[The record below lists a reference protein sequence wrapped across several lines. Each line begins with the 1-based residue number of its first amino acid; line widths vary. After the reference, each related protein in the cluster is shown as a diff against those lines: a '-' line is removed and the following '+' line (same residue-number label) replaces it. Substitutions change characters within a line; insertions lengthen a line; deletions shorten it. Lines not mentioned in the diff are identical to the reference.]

1 MSERQSGYL
10 AIDMGLGKT
19 RIVLEYILAC
29 HKRQSN
35 HTGAVLVVAPLRV
48 AVSTWPL
55 EILKWTP
62 SLSYTVLHGKDKDEN
77 FKLDRDI
84 YIINYDGLKWLS
96 KKNLGG
102 RFFHGLLILDEST
115 MVKSHSTSRFKL
127 LKAMRAYFTKAF
139 CLSATPAPNGYQDLW
154 SQYFLLDRGMT
165 LGQSWTKFFNRYWYQ
180 TLYYQTIVLSQE
192 RLKEIPMACAR
203 STFRLKAADYLTM
216 PKLIVNDIY
225 IDLPSDLYKKY
236 KELER
241 DFVYQLSQEE
251 NITAVNAAVLSMK
264 LRQFCQGGLY
274 QDDQSTYLLH
284 DLKEEALLQITR
296 ELQGEPNLVAIQF
309 KFETQLI
316 EDNLSTEFGQDTNIP
331 RIVGG
336 ISADRSAKIIN
347 DWNNRKLP
355 MLICH
360 PASVSHGVNL
370 QAGGHYITW
379 LALPWSLEQYNQFI
393 GRLYR
398 QGQKHPVIVN
408 RVLIRDTIES
418 RIAEVLAAKNSTQ
431 ESLLEVLRDFS
442 KNTLTKL

>member
-19 RIVLEYILAC
+19 RIVLEYILA
-29 HKRQSN
+29 HHERQSN

-84 YIINYDGLKWLS
+84 YIINYDGLKWLF
-96 KKNLGG
+96 KKNIGS

-115 MVKSHSTSRFKL
+115 MVKSHSTTRFKL
-127 LKAMRAYFTKAF
+127 LKAMRGFFTKAF

-180 TLYYQTIVLSQE
+180 TPYYQTIVLSQE

-203 STFRLKAADYLTM
+203 STFRLKASDYLTM

-251 NITAVNAAVLSMK
+251 NITAVNAAVLSSK

-274 QDDQSTYLLH
+274 QEDHSVYLLH
-284 DLKEEALLQITR
+284 QLKEEALVQITQ

-309 KFETQLI
+309 QFEKHLI
-316 EDNLSTEFGQDTNIP
+316 QGSLQSELDCVAIP
-331 RIVGG
+331 SIVGG
-336 ISADRSAKIIN
+336 VSAEYSAKVIT
-347 DWNNRKLP
+347 DWNSRKLP

-398 QGQKHPVIVN
+398 QGQKYPVIVN

-442 KNTLTKL
+442 KNTLAKS